1 MLKINIKEVNFV
13 NLKMEKY
20 FFLMLAVLLV
30 LPLVNALVFQ
40 QNQVT
45 DLKIPCTLEGYPC
58 STNAICNLT
67 IVYPNSSY
75 LLNNEAMTNLNT
87 GDFNYSLSFI
97 EIGDCYLT
105 KVQCVDGIY
114 NSTATF
120 CITITQTGSELS
132 VGQGIIMLIFVIALI
147 FIFLLCLYGAIRLP
161 WKHGRNEFG
170 KVVSVNDLKYLKIF
184 LFVLSYLL
192 LIFIFGTMRGISA
205 NYLFMTGLSKFF
217 DVLYWIM
224 FSFLFPGL
232 VLALIITIISILTNL
247 KFKEAIER
255 NVPLR

>member
-1 MLKINIKEVNFV
+1 MK
-13 NLKMEKY
+13 KY
-20 FFLMLAVLLV
+20 SPLILAGLVLLILTV
-30 LPLVNALVFQ
+30 LPLCNALVFQ
-40 QNQVT
+40 QNQVV

-58 STNAICNLT
+58 STSALCNLT
-67 IVYPNSSY
+67 IIYPNSSY
-75 LLNNEAMTNLNT
+75 LLDNQGMTNLNT
-87 GDFNYSLSFI
+87 GDFNYSLTFI
-97 EIGDCYLT
+97 EIGDYST

-120 CITITQTGSELS
+120 PITITHTGSELS
-132 VGQGIIMLIFVIALI
+132 VGQGIIFLIFVIALI
-147 FIFLLCLYGAIRLP
+147 FTFLLCLYGAVRLP

-192 LIFIFGTMRGISA
+192 LMFVFGTMRGISA

-217 DVLYWIM
+217 NLLYWIM
-224 FSFLFPGL
+224 LSFLFPGL